1 MYRDLWRAYWEPVGC
16 IGNPE
21 GVSGTRWA
29 IVARPLES
37 LESVSG
43 AREGVLGTRWVYW
56 EPRGVYWEPRGG
68 VLGTWGVGLGEL
80 EAAEKFAIVSPFAM
94 SRAV

>member
-1 MYRDLWRAYWEPVGC
+1 MYWEPGGC

-21 GVSGTRWA
+21 GCIGN
-29 IVARPLES
+29 P
-37 LESVSG
+37 
-43 AREGVLGTRWVYW
+43 EGCIGNPEGVYW